1 MKILKILGL
10 GGKSPNEAA
19 EIRPGGIVVMGSG
32 CRRCRTLYENVK
44 KAAARVRPGE
54 EVSYC
59 ADPSQAARLGVISMP
74 ALLDGGRILASG
86 RVLSEDEAAR
96 LLGRNAGGAR

>member
-1 MKILKILGL
+1 MNILKILEL
-10 GGKSPNEAA
+10 GSKSPDDDAQSGA
-19 EIRPGGIVVMGSG
+19 DGIVVMGSG
-32 CRRCRTLYENVK
+32 CRRCRTLYENVR

-59 ADPSQAARLGVISMP
+59 TDPAQAARLGVISMP
-74 ALLDGGRILASG
+74 SLLDGGRILASG

-96 LLGRNAGGAR
+96 LLDKNGGSVR